1 MVIALLSVYYFLL
14 DFGSPYCKSLT
25 RAASVDSEGLL
36 VITCHFFISY
46 FLTYIE
52 NKKNEY
58 TLFCRF
64 CFMLTRDP
72 SQVENP
78 LVFLSESLGWRS
90 WPQDGRSTWSQ
101 DSLRVFFRFSLSFSG
116 SRGGG
121 GSTCAV
127 LHFFLSIQFFRI
139 LRVDSLLFPY
149 QKTHWRGLLPRSLPF
164 GMNRVQISRDRRST
178 AIAKMGR
185 NGPVGA

>member
-1 MVIALLSVYYFLL
+1 MHILSFVVYFGEAIYNNGLMVIALLSVYYFLL

-72 SQVENP
+72 SQVEYP

-121 GSTCAV
+121 GKHVCCFA
-127 LHFFLSIQFFRI
+127 FLPVHTI
-139 LRVDSLLFPY
+139 LPY
-149 QKTHWRGLLPRSLPF
+149 
-164 GMNRVQISRDRRST
+164 IASR
-178 AIAKMGR
+178 
-185 NGPVGA
+185 